1 MNRAI
6 SPIRFSLQCNTL
18 KSCHFNKILLNRRK
32 RREQR
37 LILNLS
43 SLCCLRFLMFK
54 KCVWL
59 RLAALRS
66 LRSFVAKSTAGFRL
80 TQCPNL
86 SES

>member
-43 SLCCLRFLMFK
+43 SLRCLRFLMFK

-59 RLAALRS
+59 RLAALRT
-66 LRSFVAKSTAGFRL
+66 LCIWAAQTD
-80 TQCPNL
+80 
-86 SES
+86 